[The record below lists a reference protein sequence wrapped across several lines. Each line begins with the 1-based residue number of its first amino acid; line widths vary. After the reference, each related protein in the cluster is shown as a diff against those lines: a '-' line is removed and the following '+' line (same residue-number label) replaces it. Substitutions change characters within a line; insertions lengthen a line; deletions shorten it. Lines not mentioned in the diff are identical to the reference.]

1 MSGTL
6 LVGQVFILMLVLL
19 PLLAIGA
26 AGAVFRWQRKRQRT
40 SPISAGLLRP
50 AGYSLSQQIT
60 DRQLDL
66 AGAFSLAFL
75 SLLMPYALHL
85 QANLDAARAGVEAPS
100 SVPLLLLG
108 LVLLVAAVTYAYRS
122 LKRLGQLRT
131 GLEAETAIG
140 QALETMIARGYRV
153 YHDIPADGFNVDH
166 LAVGPAGV
174 FVFETKGRTK
184 PLRLREGKR
193 RKDYEVTFKE
203 GVLEFPGWQEAE
215 PIRQALAIAR
225 WVENWLSRATGK
237 PIEARPVLAIPGW
250 WIERK
255 SRPPPWITN
264 GTKIEQVFSHSPG
277 EPLDAER
284 IEQIC
289 YQVEQRVRVKGLATD
304 SADAEGR

>member
-1 MSGTL
+1 MSGSAL
-6 LVGQVFILMLVLL
+6 ISLWVIVVLVLL
-19 PLLAIGA
+19 PLFAIGA
-26 AGAVFRWQRKRQRT
+26 VGAVFRWQRKRQRT

-50 AGYSLSQQIT
+50 AGYSVSQQII
-60 DRQLDL
+60 DRQVDL

-85 QANLDAARAGVEAPS
+85 QMALNAARAGAEAPS

-108 LVLLVAAVTYAYRS
+108 LVLLAAAVTYAYRS

-174 FVFETKGRTK
+174 FVIETKGRTK

-193 RKDYEVTFKE
+193 RKDYEVTFKD
-203 GVLEFPGWQEAE
+203 GVLEFPGWKEYE
-215 PIRQALAIAR
+215 PVRQTLAITR

-237 PIEARPVLAIPGW
+237 PVEARPVLAIPGW
-250 WIERK
+250 WIERR

-277 EPLDAER
+277 AVLDAER
-284 IEQIC
+284 IAQIC
-289 YQVEQRVRVKGLATD
+289 YQVEERVRVKGLATD
-304 SADAEGR
+304 SAGAEGR